1 MWGRIARRVRVAGV
15 ALGAVLAAAVGP
27 AGAQVP
33 ASPAGVSVEGRRI
46 SLPPAPWRLLG
57 EAFLV
62 LPAHVGAPAGG
73 VAQLRSQVHGWVID
87 DRLVALAALRVNL
100 SGSRAAFG
108 LPRDCARGD
117 LHVVRRETPPDSPLA
132 ICGLLGHV
140 LHGEAA
146 DGQGDPA
153 WRQARALLARDA
165 IAAPAAWLQ
174 VGFAFADGD
183 DMLDLRLMFDPLLL
197 GLPAPPDLSAEAVT
211 APDGV
216 VAALRAWLTARIGW
230 PAAAPPTG
238 SVAWRASGWSPRAAA
253 SDPSRAWI
261 LAQLLAW
268 YEEALPEAR
277 MSFKGRGGAMPW
289 PWPWAVALGL
299 APPRDQAA
307 AQLPPAAA
315 PPLPVDASALWK
327 TVTWRTL
334 GTLVEAGIGALAAGG
349 LSLFGNL
356 VYTAGYYLHE
366 LVWRDLGARGTPGSR
381 IMDLP
386 EIGIAA

>member
-1 MWGRIARRVRVAGV
+1 MARRLRVAV
-15 ALGAVLAAAVGP
+15 AALGAMLAP
-27 AGAQVP
+27 AIGSVGAQAQMPV
-33 ASPAGVSVEGRRI
+33 AGVSVEGRVI

-57 EAFLV
+57 EAVLV
-62 LPAHVGAPAGG
+62 LPAHAGAPVGG
-73 VAQLRSQVHGWVID
+73 VAQLRSQVYGWVIG
-87 DRLVALAALRVNL
+87 DRVVALAALRVNL
-100 SGSRAAFG
+100 TGSRAAFG
-108 LPRDCARGD
+108 LPRDCARSD

-146 DGQGDPA
+146 DGQADPA
-153 WRQARALLARDA
+153 WRQARALLARETV
-165 IAAPAAWLQ
+165 AAPAAWLQ

-197 GLPAPPDLSAEAVT
+197 GLPAPPDLSAEAAA

-216 VAALRAWLTARIGW
+216 VAALRAWLAARIGW

-238 SVAWRASGWSPRAAA
+238 NAAWRASGWSPRAAA

-268 YEEALPEAR
+268 YDEALPEAR

-299 APPRDQAA
+299 APPRDASA
-307 AQLPPAAA
+307 AQMPPAAV
-315 PPLPVDASALWK
+315 PPLPVDGSALWK
-327 TVTWRTL
+327 TVSWRTL
-334 GTLVEAGIGALAAGG
+334 GTLVEAGIGAIAAGG

-356 VYTAGYYLHE
+356 VYTAGYYIHE

-381 IMDLP
+381 TLELP